1 METRYISN
9 IKEFQANKRLIEQ
22 KLGIVCTLQG
32 RKVTY
37 DAPAFK
43 EYEAGLV
50 LDALV
55 FGFSAK
61 KALMLLEPDMSF
73 KTVHLKD
80 HTRRKDMEEVRARII
95 GKEGKTKRAIENIT
109 NCDLIITDE
118 NEVGILGQITDVEH
132 AVVGIAN
139 LAKGTKEGNVYAYLE
154 RMNAETKRHRSD
166 LGLKE
171 DSTKHDK
178 KVNDKDEEDEE

>member
-1 METRYISN
+1 METRYLSN
-9 IKEFQANKRLIEQ
+9 SKEFQANKHLLEQ
-22 KLGIVCTLQG
+22 KLGITCTLQG

-50 LDALV
+50 FDALI
-55 FGFSAK
+55 FGFSVK

-80 HTRRKDMEEVRARII
+80 HTRRKDMGEVRARMI

-118 NEVGILGQITDVEH
+118 NEVGILGHVTDVEH
-132 AVVGIAN
+132 AVVGLIN

-154 RMNAETKRHRSD
+154 RMNAETKRLRSD
-166 LGLKE
+166 LGLKDDE
-171 DSTKHDK
+171 K
-178 KVNDKDEEDEE
+178 KQRLKRSADVKDDA